1 MVPYIIADD
10 KIPFLKGVLEPFA
23 DIHYLPGN
31 AIGHPDVSRARAL
44 LVRTRTLC
52 NEQLLHETP
61 VTFIGS
67 ATIGYDHI
75 DTRYC
80 ETHQIRWTNAPGCN
94 AASVTQYIAS
104 ALFTLARR
112 HGFQLKNK
120 VLGIVGAGHVGSKVE
135 QLARAIGMQVLLN
148 DPPRARVE
156 GPQKFVG
163 LETLLGE
170 SDMVTLHVP
179 LTLQGVDRSYHLIG
193 PRQIHRMNPRAWL
206 INTSRGPVVD
216 QKALTVA
223 LQEKKIAGAVL
234 DVWENEPALDAGL
247 LPLTDIA
254 TPHIAGYSAD
264 GKANATAI
272 VVRALA
278 LHFGLPLSEW
288 YPPQVPLPGETLFRI
303 DGRLKTTEEMVGEA
317 VIKSYDIRE
326 DDARLRSDPAGF
338 EQQRETYPLR
348 REFPVF
354 EARLTNCRPDGIEIL
369 NNLGFKTT
377 AI

>member
-1 MVPYIIADD
+1 MVPYILADD

-23 DIHYLPGN
+23 DIRYLPGN
-31 AIGHPDVSRARAL
+31 AIGHPDVSRAQAIII
-44 LVRTRTLC
+44 RTRTLC
-52 NEQLLHETP
+52 NETLLHETP
-61 VTFIGS
+61 VTFVGS

-80 ETHQIRWTNAPGCN
+80 ETHQIRWANAPGCN
-94 AASVTQYIAS
+94 AASVTQYIAA

-120 VLGIVGAGHVGSKVE
+120 VLGIVGAGHVGSKIQ
-135 QLARAIGMQVLLN
+135 QLAQTLGIQVLLN

-170 SDMVTLHVP
+170 SDLVTLHVP

-193 PRQIHRMNPRAWL
+193 PRQIRRMNPQAWL

-216 QKALTVA
+216 QKALTAA
-223 LQEKKIAGAVL
+223 LHEKKLAGAVL
-234 DVWENEPALDAGL
+234 DVWENEPDLDTGL
-247 LPLTDIA
+247 LSLVDIA

-278 LHFGLPLSEW
+278 LHFGLPLREW
-288 YPPQVPLPGETLFRI
+288 YPFPIPLPQETLITI
-303 DGRLKTTEEMVGEA
+303 DGSGKTTEEMVGEV
-317 VIKSYDIRE
+317 VIKSYDIQQ

-338 EQQRETYPLR
+338 EQQRGNYPLR
-348 REFPVF
+348 REFTVF
-354 EARLTNCRPDGIEIL
+354 EARLTNCRPDGIKIL